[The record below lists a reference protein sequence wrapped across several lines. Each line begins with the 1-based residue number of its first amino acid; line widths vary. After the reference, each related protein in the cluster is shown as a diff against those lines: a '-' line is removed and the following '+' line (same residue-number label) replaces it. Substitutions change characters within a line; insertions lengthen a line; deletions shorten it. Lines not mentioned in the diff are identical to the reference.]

1 MIKKIALG
9 FAALVVVLVVV
20 IALQPSEFRVERT
33 QTIEA
38 PAPVVFAQI
47 NDFRNW
53 EAWSPWAQLDES
65 MEVTYEGAESGE
77 GAIYTWQGNDDVGQ
91 GRMTILE
98 STPPEE
104 VVIKLEFIKP
114 FESTNTTRF
123 VLKPVGEATEVSW
136 IMAGDNNFMSKAFG
150 LFFDMDAAIG
160 ADFEKGLAA
169 MNTAAQAAA
178 EAAPAE
184 AAPAEAADP
193 TEAEAPVDEVEGG
206 EAAGD
211 ADEAA
216 PAEGAGE

>member
-1 MIKKIALG
+1 MLKKIVFG

-20 IALQPSEFRVERT
+20 IALQPSEFRVERS

-53 EAWSPWAQLDES
+53 EAWSPWARLDES
-65 MEVTYEGAESGE
+65 MEVDHTGAETGE
-77 GAIYTWQGNDDVGQ
+77 GAVYTWQGNDDVGQ

-98 STPPEE
+98 STPSEE

-123 VLKPVGEATEVSW
+123 VLTPAGENTEVSW
-136 IMAGDNNFMSKAFG
+136 IMAGDNTFMSKAFG

-169 MNTAAQAAA
+169 MNIAAKQAAEKGETSA
-178 EAAPAE
+178 EDVTPAE
-184 AAPAEAADP
+184 VEAP
-193 TEAEAPVDEVEGG
+193 TEAP
-206 EAAGD
+206 AAEHD
-211 ADEAA
+211 AGAA
-216 PAEGAGE
+216 EDDASAEGDVP

>member
-9 FAALVVVLVVV
+9 FTALVVVLVVV

-53 EAWSPWAQLDES
+53 EDWSPWAQLDES
-65 MEVTYEGAESGE
+65 MEVTYEGAETGE

-123 VLKPVGEATEVSW
+123 VLKPAGEATEVSW
-136 IMAGDNNFMSKAFG
+136 IIAGDKNFISKAFG
-150 LFFDMDAAIG
+150 LVFDMDAAIG
-160 ADFEKGLAA
+160 ADFEKGLTA

-178 EAAPAE
+178 AEE

-193 TEAEAPVDEVEGG
+193 TEVEVPADEAEGG